1 MQNPEFD
8 KESPTARQ
16 QALARRMLEMSE
28 VLGMQVPLIVFES
41 ERKPEAPKA
50 PISQEGPGAELL
62 RP

>member
-16 QALARRMLEMSE
+16 RALARRMLEMSE

-41 ERKPEAPKA
+41 ERKPEDLTA
-50 PISQEGPGAELL
+50 PIGEEGPVAGLL